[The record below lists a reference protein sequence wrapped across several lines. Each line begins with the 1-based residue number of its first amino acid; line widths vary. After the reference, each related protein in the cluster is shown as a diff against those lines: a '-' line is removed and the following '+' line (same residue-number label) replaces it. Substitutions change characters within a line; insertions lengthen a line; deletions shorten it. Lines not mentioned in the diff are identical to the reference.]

1 MDAVESFRS
10 IRQLALRAHIMHL
23 DWALREELIR
33 LSRRF
38 VDVLAAAP
46 DGGRDVRRGIESAV
60 EKLDV
65 QTAPSRPA
73 KMTKRYWA
81 VGGTRRAKQRQ
92 VRLVEA

>member
-1 MDAVESFRS
+1 
-10 IRQLALRAHIMHL
+10 
-23 DWALREELIR
+23 
-33 LSRRF
+33 
-38 VDVLAAAP
+38 
-46 DGGRDVRRGIESAV
+46 VRRGIESAV